1 MCIAGV
7 VYYFNCNTFEL
18 MSEFITNRKK
28 TLGIMIVCLVCSFT
42 LSIIGLLI
50 RNKNPK
56 QESYVKALEQERI
69 QLYLKLDSLGKEND
83 KLDSIYYES
92 KKSEIAK
99 EVEYTNLKTQYN
111 ILKHE
116 NKFKST
122 PIKQFNV
129 AQLDSFWNENFRTG
143 QN

>member
-1 MCIAGV
+1 M
-7 VYYFNCNTFEL
+7 
-18 MSEFITNRKK
+18 KK
-28 TLGIMIVCLVCSFT
+28 DFLLN
-42 LSIIGLLI
+42 LLI
-50 RNKNPK
+50 VIIIASITSLATNWVIKKFTPSND
-56 QESYVKALEQERI
+56 SYVKSLEQERI

-92 KKSEIAK
+92 KKAEIAK
-99 EVEYTNLKTQYN
+99 EVEYNNLKTQYN

-116 NKFKST
+116 SKNKST

-129 AQLDSFWNENFRTG
+129 AQLDSFWNQNFWTG

>member
-7 VYYFNCNTFEL
+7 IYYFNCNTFEF
-18 MSEFITNRKK
+18 MNKNIKDT
-28 TLGIMIVCLVCSFT
+28 
-42 LSIIGLLI
+42 LLI
-50 RNKNPK
+50 IVSFALGWISYRKPSDN
-56 QESYVKALEQERI
+56 SYVKSLEQERI

-92 KKSEIAK
+92 KKAEIAK
-99 EVEYTNLKTQYN
+99 EVEYNNLKTQYN

-116 NKFKST
+116 NKNKST

-129 AQLDSFWNENFRTG
+129 AQLDSFWNQNFWTG

>member
-7 VYYFNCNTFEL
+7 DYYFNCNTFEL
-18 MSEFITNRKK
+18 MKQKIIFLIIQTAIST
-28 TLGIMIVCLVCSFT
+28 IVCVFVMKFIL
-42 LSIIGLLI
+42 
-50 RNKNPK
+50 KNPK

-116 NKFKST
+116 NKNKST

-129 AQLDSFWNENFRTG
+129 AQLDSFWNQNFWAG

>member
-18 MSEFITNRKK
+18 MNKDRIFNLLLVIIIASISSLTTNWIIKKFIPSND
-28 TLGIMIVCLVCSFT
+28 
-42 LSIIGLLI
+42 
-50 RNKNPK
+50 
-56 QESYVKALEQERI
+56 SYVKSLEQERI
-69 QLYLKLDSLGKEND
+69 QLYLKLDSLETENNI
-83 KLDSIYYES
+83 LDSIYCEI
-92 KKSEIAK
+92 KKAEIAK

-116 NKFKST
+116 NKNKST

-129 AQLDSFWNENFRTG
+129 AQLDSFWNQNFWAG